1 MFPCIYQRILNY
13 LSILFFSFVSSNSR
27 DYHHSAIGQIWLVL
41 FILKLFFN
49 QVLIEKS
56 ILISR
61 SLAVKDTR
69 QMSLSEDVTLQ
80 NSLGDGTDV
89 ISGERSPSELNEFV
103 F

>member
-1 MFPCIYQRILNY
+1 M
-13 LSILFFSFVSSNSR
+13 FFSVVSLNSR
-27 DYHHSAIGQIWLVL
+27 EYHHSVIGQIWLVL

-80 NSLGDGTDV
+80 NSLGDGTDI
-89 ISGERSPSELNEFV
+89 ISEESNPSEVNEFV

>member
-1 MFPCIYQRILNY
+1 MIF
-13 LSILFFSFVSSNSR
+13 
-27 DYHHSAIGQIWLVL
+27 
-41 FILKLFFN
+41 
-49 QVLIEKS
+49 
-56 ILISR
+56 R